1 MSIKIPSV
9 PILGNHLS
17 YSDVYIR
24 YPPHHPIWR
33 LPPTLGASY
42 NQTRS
47 VAWVWG
53 AGAIGDSVEHAQ
65 SVYRLFLRCACDHG
79 DAIVGGDNNNDL
91 VILWAGVDDITHG
104 VGDCDWRGCW
114 VIDFG
119 TDIIA
124 RPSLACAVLIIQRN
138 YISPDV

>member
-65 SVYRLFLRCACDHG
+65 SVYGFFLWCGCDHG
-79 DAIVGGDNNNDL
+79 HAIVCGDNYYD
-91 VILWAGVDDITHG
+91 VFVFWSRADDPTDGI
-104 VGDCDWRGCW
+104 GDCDWGGCG